1 VLNLLRH
8 WLRGFMCT
16 AEADAAV
23 APALPMPGARRQEHA
38 ADPTRRRIAVLVSG
52 LMLCLVL
59 AVLQAPLAH
68 PEVVVEAQSGTVS
81 KALLEE
87 AELARAEERV
97 AGIRAELALQ
107 QPGAATRVS
116 GATPPRKTTR
126 ALRHAR
132 QPDEEQTE
140 LEKKIYKRARALG
153 TQLRAK
159 IRELRDNA
167 RSAVQHVIRDKRAE
181 AQIKAELLRSGAVP
195 GEKLID
201 RELPA
206 VQRPARGTV
215 GTRIPE
221 IVVVDE
227 APLPSYIHRNR
238 NAEDSAEANTIREWR
253 AQQSEAWEDQKLK
266 KAVVTSSLARME
278 KQDQPEIMKWKKQQ
292 TAAWDDEKISL
303 AQKAKAS
310 ERKIDQELKR
320 EKRQIRLWRDQQ
332 QTATRKWREYD
343 SEKVEDERVRQARLK
358 DRAIEARRSG
368 HGHEQRVKMQEHA
381 AKHEIKSITAKEMQQ
396 WNSARKGDALARIHA
411 RVRGLNPTA
420 RKETEEHG
428 LRAQGVG
435 ELKRRQ
441 AKVQDD
447 EEWKKLVKM
456 AIGEPANARL
466 HERERSLTDQAK
478 RHPDMDQNL
487 DAFLRWSCDGK
498 GQTCVQR
505 VRLWN
510 MCIHERACNACDY
523 KPCTFITPS
532 REQGQPRH
540 VYTST
545 RCCRS
550 LTE

>member
-1 VLNLLRH
+1 
-8 WLRGFMCT
+8 MST

-23 APALPMPGARRQEHA
+23 APALPMQRARRQEHA
-38 ADPTRRRIAVLVSG
+38 ADPTRRGVAVLVSG

-59 AVLQAPLAH
+59 AVLRASLDG
-68 PEVVVEAQSGTVS
+68 PEAVVEAQSGTVS
-81 KALLEE
+81 KVLLEE

-97 AGIRAELALQ
+97 AGIQAELALQ

-116 GATPPRKTTR
+116 GATRPRQLF
-126 ALRHAR
+126 A
-132 QPDEEQTE
+132 PDEEI
-140 LEKKIYKRARALG
+140 EKKNYKRARALG

-159 IRELRDNA
+159 VRELRDNA
-167 RSAVQHVIRDKRAE
+167 RTAVQRVIRDKRAE
-181 AQIKAELLRSGAVP
+181 AQIKAELQRIGALP

-227 APLPSYIHRNR
+227 APLPSYIHRNKH
-238 NAEDSAEANTIREWR
+238 AEESAEANTIRDWR

-266 KAVVTSSLARME
+266 KAVVASSLARME
-278 KQDQPEIMKWKKQQ
+278 KQDRPEIMKWKKQQ

-310 ERKIDQELKR
+310 ERDIDLELKR

-381 AKHEIKSITAKEMQQ
+381 AKQEIKSITAQEMQQ

-411 RVRGLNPTA
+411 RVRGQNQRTA
-420 RKETEEHG
+420 RKEAEEHG

-456 AIGEPANARL
+456 AIGATVNARL
-466 HERERSLTDQAK
+466 HEREKSLTDQANQ
-478 RHPDMDQNL
+478 HPGMDQNL

-510 MCIHERACNACDY
+510 MCVHERACNACDY
-523 KPCTFITPS
+523 KTCTFITPS
-532 REQGQPRH
+532 RAQGQPRH